1 MFIIFCFCYVGFAG
15 RSRSQQSSRENSVTR
30 PIRETPQPPM
40 QSREVSKGND
50 GKTKMQ
56 ILDVFLTL
64 V

>member
-1 MFIIFCFCYVGFAG
+1 
-15 RSRSQQSSRENSVTR
+15 
-30 PIRETPQPPM
+30 M

-64 V
+64 VWTRQMY